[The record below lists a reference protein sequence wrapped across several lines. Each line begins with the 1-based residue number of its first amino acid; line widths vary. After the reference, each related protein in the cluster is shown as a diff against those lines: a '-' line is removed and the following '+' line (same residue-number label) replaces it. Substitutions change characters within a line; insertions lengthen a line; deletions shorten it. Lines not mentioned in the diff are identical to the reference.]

1 MYNCPHCHAPTFS
14 FWQKNTLGPGR
25 AIECSACKG
34 GVSVPWVRSM
44 LCVSPIFLL
53 GIAAHIYLRPMV
65 GASGALLG
73 LSIGFVVG
81 FAISLPLY
89 HRFAPIVKR

>member
-1 MYNCPHCHAPTFS
+1 MNNAPNPFGLS
-14 FWQKNTLGPGR
+14 KVKEII
-25 AIECSACKG
+25 AVSSCKG
-34 GVSVPWVRSM
+34 GVSVPWAHAM
-44 LCVSPIFLL
+44 LCISPIFLL

-89 HRFAPIVKR
+89 HRFVPIVKR